1 MMIMPPAF
9 PQAPSRFLEAVG
21 RLSGA
26 ASDVYRAA
34 ALGSTLGLAASRHV
48 EARAAVQLAWS
59 MVYPNL
65 EPTLEEI
72 QFYQALG
79 AHEGQYGRGWS
90 DRVSPVSGLMTS
102 MQSCNN
108 WGAIQCTNCKPVDG
122 QCCEGCGY
130 WWDSRPTAAGQ
141 VQFEQCFK
149 CYATPAEG
157 AAGIMRFLQHYA
169 RVLDVIP
176 TGNLDEIA
184 WQMRLGG
191 YYQGFTTDKRE
202 AARSYAGALDKYAA
216 EIAAA
221 LGEEQVARRKGEG
234 VTGIGGSLLSGA
246 ASEEQQA
253 AAIIVAGGLAAG
265 AILAWPTIGPAVA
278 ALAGDVVRGLRS
290 AKRAVIG

>member
-1 MMIMPPAF
+1 MAARF
-9 PQAPSRFLEAVG
+9 AQAPSRFAESVG
-21 RLSGA
+21 RFAGA
-26 ASDVYRAA
+26 ASDLYAAA
-34 ALGSTLGLAASRHV
+34 ALGSTLGIAPAVHQS
-48 EARAAVQLAWS
+48 ARQAVLDAWAT
-59 MVYPNL
+59 VYPDL
-65 EPTLEEI
+65 PPMLEEI

-108 WGAIQCTNCKPVDG
+108 WGAIQCTNCKPVGG
-122 QCCEGCGY
+122 QCCDGCGY

-157 AAGIMRFLQHYA
+157 AAGIMRFLQHYKG
-169 RVLDVIP
+169 VLEVIP

-202 AARSYAGALDKYAA
+202 AARQYAGALDKRAA

-221 LGEEQVARRKGEG
+221 LGEDQVARRKGEG
-234 VTGIGGSLLSGA
+234 VLSIGGTAIDGT
-246 ASEEQQA
+246 ASDDQVA
-253 AAIIVAGGLAAG
+253 TIIVGGGLLAAG
-265 AILAWPTIGPAVA
+265 ILAWPVLAPALASLASNVA
-278 ALAGDVVRGLRS
+278 AGLVAG
-290 AKRAVIG
+290 KRAVVG